1 MVPCHSCRSYV
12 WCFVIGGRGG
22 GNHMGGNNYGREL
35 TILDT
40 MRY

>member
-1 MVPCHSCRSYV
+1 MVLCHR
-12 WCFVIGGRGG
+12 WEGGG